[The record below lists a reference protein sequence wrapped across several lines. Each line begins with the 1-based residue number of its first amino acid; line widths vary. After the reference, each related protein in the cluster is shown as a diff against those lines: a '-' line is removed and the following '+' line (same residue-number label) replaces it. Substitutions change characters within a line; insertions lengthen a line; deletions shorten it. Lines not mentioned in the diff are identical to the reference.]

1 METDNEKT
9 QESMVSDEN
18 LTWLVEQLL
27 STYMP
32 NPNQHLRQAACFWL
46 LVVVKKATKKS
57 ELFSSKTTY
66 LYRVQDAFIQR
77 LGESDEI
84 TQDVASKAIGV
95 IFDMAN
101 DEQKK
106 VLVARLTEIITGGGA
121 SGGAGSTNK
130 SKKPVG
136 GTVTSSAESGLKI
149 LSENEELF
157 QPNQIGK

>member
-1 METDNEKT
+1 MEIDEKR
-9 QESMVSDEN
+9 SGADDEN
-18 LTWLVEQLL
+18 LTWLVDQLL
-27 STYMP
+27 NTYMS

-57 ELFSSKTTY
+57 ELFSNKTTY

-77 LGESDEI
+77 LGESDEV

-95 IFDMAN
+95 IFDMAS

-106 VLVARLTEIITGGGA
+106 VLVARLTEIITGGGGA
-121 SGGAGSTNK
+121 SGSSKG
-130 SKKPVG
+130 KKPVG

-149 LSENEELF
+149 LSENEEVF
-157 QPNQIGK
+157 QPNQIGL